1 MRKPGRI
8 DLLLI
13 GLILVISAI
22 FSCFKGYIELGIE
35 LIMVISGGYL
45 IASAFFDKPK
55 EKPPV
60 KAKCI
65 SNNNK

>member
-1 MRKPGRI
+1 MRKPKRI

-13 GLILVISAI
+13 GLLLVISAI
-22 FSCFKGYIELGIE
+22 FSYFKGYIELGIE

-45 IASAFFDKPK
+45 IASGFFDKAK

-60 KAKCI
+60 KAKSL